1 MDIGRPKRII
11 EIDPISL
18 PVPAPELP
26 SPVTEP
32 MREPAPQPRTPA
44 EPEPQPRTPAE
55 PEP

>member
-32 MREPAPQPRTPA
+32 MREPAPSREPA
-44 EPEPQPRTPAE
+44 EPADP
-55 PEP
+55 